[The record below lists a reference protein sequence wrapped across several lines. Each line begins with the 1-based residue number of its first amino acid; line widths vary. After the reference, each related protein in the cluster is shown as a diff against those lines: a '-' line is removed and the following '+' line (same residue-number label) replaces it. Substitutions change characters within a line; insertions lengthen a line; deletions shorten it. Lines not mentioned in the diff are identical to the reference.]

1 MKALVSI
8 GIVDEQL
15 EVMLYCRVAKP
26 LGSRVVDDSFVRTI
40 GGLGGDWSRGMPYF
54 QVRDCVRD
62 LVNSGASLV
71 GWAIHNDLEG
81 LGLAAEVPKQQQ
93 IELQQMKTD
102 HVS

>member
-54 QVRDCVRD
+54 QVRDCVRT
-62 LVNSGASLV
+62 LSTAAQAW
-71 GWAIHNDLEG
+71 WAG
-81 LGLAAEVPKQQQ
+81 QSTMTSRA
-93 IELQQMKTD
+93 
-102 HVS
+102 